1 MERIV
6 IILYY
11 TIFCILSI
19 SLTPARKNSQIITH
33 ATVDTQ
39 GLGTFEH
46 RITFSNITP
55 TFFLKKMKNPTPI
68 YSRHSPRAFLYLH
81 MGKNRGRLSLAP
93 FLIWKR
99 AI

>member
-46 RITFSNITP
+46 RISFSNITP
-55 TFFLKKMKNPTPI
+55 AFFFEKNEKSNPNLF
-68 YSRHSPRAFLYLH
+68 A
-81 MGKNRGRLSLAP
+81 A
-93 FLIWKR
+93 
-99 AI
+99 